1 MSKNTPQNKMHSILI
16 DSVQELIK
24 QSKQQLAVTINATM
38 TQLYWEIGS
47 LVNKEIL
54 HNKRAEYGKQIVS
67 SLSTELTKQYG
78 KGWSEKQI
86 RHCLR
91 FAETIPDFEIVSTL
105 QRQLSWSHIKSLIY
119 MDDPL
124 KRSFYI
130 EMCKMEKWSTRTM
143 QERINSMLYE
153 RTAISKKPEETI
165 KSELETKLTILNFRI
180 STAQKLC
187 LN

>member
-86 RHCLR
+86 RNCLR
-91 FAETIPDFEIVSTL
+91 FAETI
-105 QRQLSWSHIKSLIY
+105 
-119 MDDPL
+119 
-124 KRSFYI
+124 
-130 EMCKMEKWSTRTM
+130 
-143 QERINSMLYE
+143 
-153 RTAISKKPEETI
+153 
-165 KSELETKLTILNFRI
+165 ELV
-180 STAQKLC
+180 AH
-187 LN
+187 

>member
-1 MSKNTPQNKMHSILI
+1 
-16 DSVQELIK
+16 
-24 QSKQQLAVTINATM
+24 
-38 TQLYWEIGS
+38 
-47 LVNKEIL
+47 
-54 HNKRAEYGKQIVS
+54 
-67 SLSTELTKQYG
+67 
-78 KGWSEKQI
+78 
-86 RHCLR
+86 
-91 FAETIPDFEIVSTL
+91 
-105 QRQLSWSHIKSLIY
+105 